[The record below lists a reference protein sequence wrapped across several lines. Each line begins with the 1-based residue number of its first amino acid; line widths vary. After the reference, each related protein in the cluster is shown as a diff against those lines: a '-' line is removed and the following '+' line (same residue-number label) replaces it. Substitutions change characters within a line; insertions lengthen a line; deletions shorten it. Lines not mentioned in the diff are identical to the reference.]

1 MDVEEWEMI
10 AFPQMILDGSL
21 KNIKQLIV
29 EFHITTRPEPNKQRY
44 INGLTILIDLYNL
57 NFRIFW
63 TKRNLYCRFTSLELD
78 IERTGCHEVSFVNIN
93 FAKRNVF

>member
-1 MDVEEWEMI
+1 MI

-57 NFRIFW
+57 SFRIFW
-63 TKRNLYCRFTSLELD
+63 TKRNLHCRFTSLELD